1 MADFDLQGA
10 RKAGYSDAE
19 IADYLGKQRGF
30 DVSGARKA
38 GYSDAEILGH
48 LSAATPKSIGEKAAD
63 TASSIGKTIN
73 SGVNWAGTQFTKGAN
88 ALLGM
93 PTDVQNLIDSGI
105 SKLERNVLGIEPPK
119 APVGHIMPG
128 SADLNKTVFGTLGV
142 PEVNAANNP
151 ALTLHNPLGLGGD
164 VNIGSMLDA
173 GAQAIPSALTGGAAT
188 AIPAFTGGVASD
200 AAGQATKGTPYEIP
214 ARVLGGVGGFL
225 AGGKLTSPLKAD
237 LTPEQ
242 ARLVQIAKDKG
253 VPLTVGQET
262 GRGRGIESAVSRFPT
277 SQGRMADFA
286 DTQNTAVNRAA
297 LSEAGAVGDRLDP
310 TSMSGVIKKAS
321 NDFEAA
327 KNASGN
333 VTLKPD
339 FYNAAGKAVGDY
351 TATTA
356 PSDIVPMVAKK
367 LDDFFDAK
375 LMKGGNYPELTG
387 AEYQSFRKGLN
398 DTMKNLNPGGG
409 EYRALKGIRNALD
422 DAMEASLPADQAEA
436 WRTVRKNWAN
446 LKMLT
451 KSAAGG
457 SVDSRAAGN
466 LSPSALSTALRARQ
480 GVDAFSSEK
489 GGLNDVARMA
499 AYLADTRPNSGT
511 PQTLQ
516 MQHLLTGGTPGAL
529 PGYLAGGPTGAVV
542 GSAASLALPN
552 IIARAMTGSKGFG
565 WLRDYLANQAL
576 YGANPRLGNGLRS
589 VPFAL
594 MPGGLSSIPALENHR
609 R

>member
-1 MADFDLQGA
+1 MSDLAVDDKGNAMLFDQQSSSWKPAPIATNDNGDRMAFDGQQWRSIGA
-10 RKAGYSDAE
+10 APSTGAK
-19 IADYLGKQRGF
+19 IADAAGPVGKA
-30 DVSGARKA
+30 VN
-38 GYSDAEILGH
+38 
-48 LSAATPKSIGEKAAD
+48 T
-63 TASSIGKTIN
+63 
-73 SGVNWAGTQFTKGAN
+73 GVNWAGTQLIKGVN

-93 PTDVQNLIDSGI
+93 PTDVQNLIDSGV
-105 SKLERNVLGIEPPK
+105 SAVEKHVLGIEPPK

-128 SADLNKTVFGTLGV
+128 SADLNKTVFGSLGV
-142 PEVNAANNP
+142 PEVNAADNP
-151 ALTLHNPLGLGGD
+151 ALTLHNPLGIQGD
-164 VNIGSMLDA
+164 VNVGSMLDA

-200 AAGQATKGTPYEIP
+200 AAGQAAKGTPYEIP

-242 ARLVQIAKDKG
+242 ARVVQIAKDKG

-262 GRGRGIESAVSRFPT
+262 GRGRGVESAVSRFPT

-286 DTQNTAVNRAA
+286 DAQNIAVNRAA
-297 LSEAGAVGDRLDP
+297 LSEAGAIGDRLDP
-310 TSMSGVIKKAS
+310 TSMGGVIKKAS

-387 AEYQSFRKGLN
+387 QEYQSFRKGLN
-398 DTMKNLNPGGG
+398 DTMQNLNPGGG

-446 LKMLT
+446 LKILT
-451 KSAAGG
+451 RSAAGG

-466 LSPSALSTALRARQ
+466 LSPSALSTALRSSQ
-480 GVDAFSSEK
+480 GVDRFATTQ

-499 AYLADTRPNSGT
+499 GYLADTRPNSGT

-516 MQHLLTGGTPGAL
+516 MQHLLTGGGPGAL
-529 PGYLAGGPTGAVV
+529 PGYVAGGPMGAVI
-542 GSAASLALPN
+542 GSAASMAIPN
-552 IIARAMTGSKGFG
+552 VVARAMTGSKGFG

-576 YGANPRLGNGLRS
+576 YGANPQLGNGLRS

-594 MPGGLSSIPALENHR
+594 VPGGMSSIPALENHR